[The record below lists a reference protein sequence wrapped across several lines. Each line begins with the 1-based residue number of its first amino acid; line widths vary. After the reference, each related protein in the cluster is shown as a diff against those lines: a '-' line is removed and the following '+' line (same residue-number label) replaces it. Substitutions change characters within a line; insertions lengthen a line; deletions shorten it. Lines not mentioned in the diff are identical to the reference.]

1 MAETFEPLEYLSFLA
16 TRWKFAA
23 VCIGTALAAAAA
35 VCVLTPNQYTAT
47 ATLLIE
53 PAAASDPRAGTAV
66 SPIYLESL
74 KSYEQFA
81 ASDSQF
87 LKACEK
93 FGLLSGAK
101 PQTVE
106 SFKRRVL
113 RVDKLKDTK
122 VLQISVTLPDPRK
135 AQAVAQ
141 YLAEETVAL
150 NRSIALDNDRRVL
163 GELRTQLQDARMNLN
178 RVRVEQARIMSEAQP
193 ALWQEIHAL
202 SDVLQGLEERSAE
215 AAIETAELTARARV
229 SSPSIPDQEDAK
241 GRLAGTQAR
250 QKQLDLER
258 SSLEKRIA
266 EKSAALAVMD
276 VRRDN
281 ATAQLSSAEAAY
293 RDLEKRESELSSSAG
308 LRTEQ
313 LRIVD
318 PGIVPQRPSFPEP
331 FLVIAAALLLSAMAT
346 LAWLTLQY
354 GLARQKGRL
363 EPRELRVAR
372 SASR

>member
-1 MAETFEPLEYLSFLA
+1 MAETFEPLEYLNFLA
-16 TRWKFAA
+16 SRWKFAV
-23 VCIGTALAAAAA
+23 VCVGTALAASVA
-35 VCVLTPNQYTAT
+35 VCVFTPNQYTAT

-53 PAAASDPRAGTAV
+53 PAAASDPRAGAV
-66 SPIYLESL
+66 ISPIYLESL

-93 FGLLSGAK
+93 FGLLSGEK
-101 PQTVE
+101 PPSVE

-122 VLQISVTLPDPRK
+122 VLQISVTLADPGK

-141 YLAEETVAL
+141 YLAEETAAL
-150 NRSIALDNDRRVL
+150 NRSIALDNDRRAL
-163 GELRTQLQDARMNLN
+163 SALRAQLEDARNTLN
-178 RVRVEQARIMSEAQP
+178 KVRVEQARVMAQAQP
-193 ALWQEIHAL
+193 ALWQEIRAL
-202 SDVLQGLEERSAE
+202 ADVLQGLEERSAE
-215 AAIETAELTARARV
+215 AAVETAELTARQGV
-229 SSPSIPDQEDAK
+229 FSPSFPEQEDVR
-241 GRLAGTQAR
+241 GHLAGTRAR

-258 SSLEKRIA
+258 ASLQKRIA
-266 EKSAALAVMD
+266 EKSEALAAID
-276 VRRDN
+276 VRRDT
-281 ATAQLSSAEAAY
+281 ATAQLSSAESAY
-293 RDLEKRESELSSSAG
+293 RDLERREAELSASAG

-318 PGIVPQRPSFPEP
+318 PGIVPQRPSYPNP
-331 FLVIAAALLLSAMAT
+331 SLILAAALLLSSMAA

-354 GLARQKGRL
+354 GLARQNLRS

-372 SASR
+372 SANR

>member
-1 MAETFEPLEYLSFLA
+1 MAETFDPLEYLNFLA

-23 VCIGTALAAAAA
+23 ICVGTALAVAAA
-35 VCVLTPNQYTAT
+35 VCALTPNQYTAT
-47 ATLLIE
+47 ATLMIE
-53 PAAASDPRAGTAV
+53 PAAASDPRAAAAV

-93 FGLLSGAK
+93 FGLLTGPK
-101 PQTVE
+101 PPSVE
-106 SFKRRVL
+106 SLKRRVL

-141 YLAEETVAL
+141 FLAEETVSL
-150 NRSIALDNDRRVL
+150 NRSIALDNDRRAL
-163 GELRTQLQDARMNLN
+163 GALRTQLEDARVALDRT
-178 RVRVEQARIMSEAQP
+178 RVDQARVMAQAQP
-193 ALWQEIHAL
+193 ALWQEIRAL
-202 SDVLQGLEERSAE
+202 ADVLQGLEERSAE
-215 AAIETAELTARARV
+215 AAVETAELTARASV
-229 SSPSIPDQEDAK
+229 YSPSFPEQEDVR
-241 GRLAGTQAR
+241 GHLAGTQAR

-258 SSLEKRIA
+258 SAIEKRIA
-266 EKSAALAVMD
+266 QKSEALAAID
-276 VRRDN
+276 VRRDT
-281 ATAQLSSAEAAY
+281 ATAELSSAETAY
-293 RDLEKRESELSSSAG
+293 RDLQKREAELSSSAG

-318 PGIVPQRPSFPEP
+318 PGIVPQRPSYPEP
-331 FLVIAAALLLSAMAT
+331 GLVLAAALLLSLMAA

-354 GLARQKGRL
+354 GLARQKGRV

>member
-1 MAETFEPLEYLSFLA
+1 MAETFEPLEYLHFLA
-16 TRWKFAA
+16 ARWKFAA
-23 VCIGTALAAAAA
+23 VCVGTALVVATA
-35 VCVLTPNQYTAT
+35 VCVLTPSQYTAT

-93 FGLLSGAK
+93 FGLLTGAK
-101 PQTVE
+101 PPSVE

-141 YLAEETVAL
+141 YLSEETAAL
-150 NRSIALDNDRRVL
+150 NRSIALDNDRRAL
-163 GELRTQLQDARMNLN
+163 GALRAQLEDARMNLN
-178 RVRVEQARIMSEAQP
+178 RVRVDQARIMSEAQP
-193 ALWQEIHAL
+193 ALWQEIRAL
-202 SDVLQGLEERSAE
+202 ADVLQGLEQRSAE
-215 AAIETAELTARARV
+215 ASVETAELTARAGAFP
-229 SSPSIPDQEDAK
+229 PSFPEQEDIR

-250 QKQLDLER
+250 QKQLNVER
-258 SSLEKRIA
+258 TALEKRIA
-266 EKSAALAVMD
+266 EKSAALAAMD

-281 ATAQLSSAEAAY
+281 ATAQLSSAEAEF
-293 RDLEKRESELSSSAG
+293 RDLERREAELSSSAG

-318 PGIVPQRPSFPEP
+318 PGIIPQRPSYPVP
-331 FLVIAAALLLSAMAT
+331 SLVVAAALLLSLMAT

-354 GLARQKGRL
+354 GLARQKGRS

-372 SASR
+372 SATR